1 MNELSIL
8 IYIGTNERG
17 WAVIKNILI
26 DLDGTLTD
34 PKVGITTSARYGL
47 EKIGHP
53 ISDEINIDWIIGPP
67 LKASLAKILNVE
79 ADHVLAEQA
88 LMGYRER
95 FAVKGLYENHVFE
108 GVAETLAELKRRG
121 YRLFVATAKP
131 TVYAKQILEHFDL
144 AQYFTDIYGSE
155 LNGERTNKAE
165 LIQYILEQ
173 QKLQAD
179 QCLMVGDRE
188 HDIFGARQNGIDTIA
203 VNYGYGSQEELA
215 LAQPKYQIDRFNQL
229 LDYFK

>member
-1 MNELSIL
+1 M
-8 IYIGTNERG
+8 
-17 WAVIKNILI
+17 IKNILI

-155 LNGERTNKAE
+155 LNGDRTNKAE
-165 LIQYILEQ
+165 LIQYILTQ
-173 QKLQAD
+173 QQLQAD
-179 QCLMVGDRE
+179 QCMMVGDRE

>member
-1 MNELSIL
+1 M
-8 IYIGTNERG
+8 
-17 WAVIKNILI
+17 IKNILI

-53 ISDEINIDWIIGPP
+53 ISDEVNIDWIIGPP

-155 LNGERTNKAE
+155 LNGDRTNKAE
-165 LIQYILEQ
+165 LIQYILAQ
-173 QKLQAD
+173 QQLQAD

-203 VNYGYGSQEELA
+203 VNYGYGSQEELEV
-215 LAQPKYQIDRFNQL
+215 AQPKYKIDRFNQL

>member
-1 MNELSIL
+1 M
-8 IYIGTNERG
+8 
-17 WAVIKNILI
+17 IKNILI

-121 YRLFVATAKP
+121 YRLFLATAKP
-131 TVYAKQILEHFDL
+131 TVYAKQILEHFNL
-144 AQYFTDIYGSE
+144 AQYFTDIHGSE
-155 LNGERTNKAE
+155 LNGDRTNKAE
-165 LIQYILEQ
+165 LIQYILAQ
-173 QKLQAD
+173 QQLQAD
-179 QCLMVGDRE
+179 QCMMVGDRE
-188 HDIFGARQNGIDTIA
+188 HDIFGARHNGIETIA
-203 VNYGYGSQEELA
+203 VSYGYGSQEELEV
-215 LAQPKYQIDRFNQL
+215 AQPKYKIDRFNQL

>member
-1 MNELSIL
+1 
-8 IYIGTNERG
+8 
-17 WAVIKNILI
+17 VIKNILI

-188 HDIFGARQNGIDTIA
+188 HDIFGARHNGIDTIA
-203 VNYGYGSQEELA
+203 VSYGYGSQEELA
-215 LAQPKYQIDRFNQL
+215 LAQPKYKIDRFNQL

>member
-1 MNELSIL
+1 
-8 IYIGTNERG
+8 
-17 WAVIKNILI
+17 VIKNILI

-155 LNGERTNKAE
+155 LNGDRTNKAE
-165 LIQYILEQ
+165 LIQYILAQ
-173 QKLQAD
+173 QQLQAD
-179 QCLMVGDRE
+179 QCMMVGDRE
-188 HDIFGARQNGIDTIA
+188 HDIFGARHNGIETIA
-203 VNYGYGSQEELA
+203 VSYGYGSQEELEV
-215 LAQPKYQIDRFNQL
+215 AQPKYKIDRFNQL